1 MSPQPWGLGDPLLSV
16 CSCAAVCVH
25 RCVCTC
31 SCECGLSPC
40 LFTRLCVSASVCSC
54 ASVCV
59 HATRV
64 CAYVLLCVPVCGVD
78 THTHIQVRVC
88 SESSRSRASSRSKA
102 MAPASPHPL
111 GEEAPGR
118 CPCHMSHTDT
128 RRGHRSQNASVSR
141 LRLVQAAKGPM
152 SHTCLVRGSSVAK
165 AKLKVVWGRK
175 WLGGLCPAGLGKQA
189 SSRPWRAD
197 PQGIVTPHLKQ
208 QLHRH
213 GEALRGHPHWGHGA
227 EDTDA

>member
-1 MSPQPWGLGDPLLSV
+1 MTH
-16 CSCAAVCVH
+16 SCLCAHVQL
-25 RCVCTC
+25 CVCMQHA
-31 SCECGLSPC
+31 
-40 LFTRLCVSASVCSC
+40 CVPVC
-54 ASVCV
+54 
-59 HATRV
+59 
-64 CAYVLLCVPVCGVD
+64 VLLCVPVCGVD

-88 SESSRSRASSRSKA
+88 GESSGSRASSRSKA

-118 CPCHMSHTDT
+118 RPCHTSHADT
-128 RRGHRSQNASVSR
+128 RRGHRSQNASVSH

-175 WLGGLCPAGLGKQA
+175 CLGGLCPAGLGKRA
-189 SSRPWRAD
+189 SSRPWRGD
-197 PQGIVTPHLKQ
+197 PQGVVIPHPKE

-213 GEALRGHPHWGHGA
+213 REALRGHPHWGHGA
-227 EDTDA
+227 EDTDTQRHFPGEPGASKEDEMGLERPPQSGPGRSFEGFG